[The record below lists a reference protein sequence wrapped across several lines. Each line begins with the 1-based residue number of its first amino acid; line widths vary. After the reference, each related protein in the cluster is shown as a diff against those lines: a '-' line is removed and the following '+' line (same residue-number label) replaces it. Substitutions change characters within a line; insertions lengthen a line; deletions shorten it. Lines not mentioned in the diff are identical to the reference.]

1 MKNYLWFHL
10 IIAIGYWFYLIYQ
23 YPGFYSKAY
32 LLGRALTWPFQLLMW
47 FFN

>member
-32 LLGRALTWPFQLLMW
+32 LLGGALMWPFRLLMW